1 MGDDVNIY
9 MDEFYKKSNNNNLK
23 LIDKIFDDEDNI
35 FVIQD
40 YMTIKLSNS
49 LKKEIDKYKKNN
61 KCEILFLTDIRTSLL
76 KVKNNQD
83 SPSDLDI
90 LWNYALQIIFIKILM
105 PSWSMLK
112 FRPPF
117 FNDTKYEKTKK
128 FIEKYNDTL
137 KSKTSNYDSISNI
150 YDVAINDI
158 IYVKKNYNLDM
169 INNYK
174 KGIFKYLKHEIIYTQ
189 TWAPSSSTE
198 TRLIIKG
205 EDLLKNNNYVKY
217 DNIEWEEKFN
227 YFNLMRNYYC
237 NDIFDNFIKSK
248 YNEDNFYNYSY
259 DSCREICILVDYF
272 IKDNKKKQVRI

>member
-205 EDLLKNNNYVKY
+205 EDLFKNNNYVKY